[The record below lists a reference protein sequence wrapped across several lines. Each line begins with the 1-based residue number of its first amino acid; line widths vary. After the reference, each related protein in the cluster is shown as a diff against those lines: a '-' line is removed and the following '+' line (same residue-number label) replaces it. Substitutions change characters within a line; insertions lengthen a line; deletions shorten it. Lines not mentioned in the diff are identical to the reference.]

1 MTAPKNTRSET
12 LPIAMEDD
20 FGPFT
25 ESFLLR
31 WDGIT
36 RYNYRDDM
44 RMFLSWCQIK
54 GYDPFVDIKRP
65 HLEMYMEWMKSE
77 RHNAPATVK
86 RRIGTVRRFYELAL
100 DDDLVTKN
108 PARLLRVPKVHIDF
122 TVKVALEDAQVTRL
136 LEVAHDTS
144 PTAYALC
151 SLMAYCGLRVQ
162 ETVELN
168 VEDIQFV
175 HNGERALRFRAKGS
189 TWDIVPMPDV
199 VVRAVEAAA
208 GSRKDGPLLLNT
220 RGERHNR
227 RSADKCIKRL
237 AKKAGIER
245 VVSPHTLRHSSIVSA
260 IDAGVP
266 LRDVQLSA
274 RHRDISTTIRLYD
287 RGRMSFETHSAHTLA
302 DIWGT
307 ADGK

>member
-1 MTAPKNTRSET
+1 MTNVEITRPAP

-20 FGPFT
+20 FGPFA

-36 RYNYRDDM
+36 RYNYRDDI

-54 GYDPFVDIKRP
+54 GYDPYVDIRRP

-77 RHNAPATVK
+77 RHNAPATIK
-86 RRIGTVRRFYELAL
+86 RRIGTIRQFYDLAL
-100 DDDLVTKN
+100 DDDLVMKN
-108 PARLLRVPKVHIDF
+108 PARMLRVPKVHIDF
-122 TVKVALEDAQVTRL
+122 TVKVALEDFEVTRL
-136 LEVAHDTS
+136 LEAACDAS
-144 PTAYALC
+144 PSDYALC
-151 SLMAYCGLRVQ
+151 CLMAYCGLRVQ

-168 VEDIQFV
+168 VEDIWLEHKGV
-175 HNGERALRFRAKGS
+175 RALRFRAKGS

-208 GSRKDGPLLLNT
+208 GDRQEGPLFLNGLGV
-220 RGERHNR
+220 RQNR
-227 RSADKCIKRL
+227 RGADRVVKRV
-237 AKKAGIER
+237 AKKAGITR
-245 VVSPHTLRHSSIVSA
+245 VISPHTLRHSSIVSA

-287 RGRMSFETHSAHTLA
+287 RGRHAFETHSAHTLA

-307 ADGK
+307 ADGQ